1 MTKIVNFT
9 PEMRDGLRAAYD
21 KACAKEHDHRTVFVF
36 DGNEYLVGY
45 AKYLLEYLDN
55 AFKQGR
61 R

>member
-1 MTKIVNFT
+1 
-9 PEMRDGLRAAYD
+9 MRDGLRAAYD

-55 AFKQGR
+55 TFKQGR